1 MMAAPVLASDGKAV
15 VVAMDHARAYGAIE
29 GLESPGAVID
39 AAVEA
44 EADAV
49 MTTLGVVKHYRE
61 RLIGPIPTILR
72 LDGGPSFYRE
82 DWLAYTEWSLL
93 HSVEDALLL
102 GVDGV
107 VLMAFVGIPVELQTY
122 RIVARVA
129 GECMRANLPLM
140 VEALPSPSERIPDPK
155 APDAMASAARLA
167 FEHGA
172 DLVKSYYTE
181 DFRRVTDSCPVPVLI
196 AGGPRGNPG
205 GDAAGRPRRR
215 GRRCCG
221 RRLRPQHLAERR
233 HARCDPGPQGHHP
246 RRPPGRRRAKR
257 VRSRVARWIIPA
269 REEVAHRTR
278 CPDGQPRWQLTRR
291 STGGQTCTAQDIFA
305 SRF

>member
-44 EADAV
+44 EADAI
-49 MTTLGVVKHYRE
+49 MTTLGMVKHYRE
-61 RLIGPIPTILR
+61 RLIGPIRTILR

-155 APDAMASAARLA
+155 ATGAMASAARLG

-172 DLVKSYYTE
+172 DLVKSYYTGSQ
-181 DFRRVTDSCPVPVLI
+181 DGFRQVTDNCPAPVLV
-196 AGGPRGNPG
+196 AGGPRMDTVEETLRVAHDAVGAG
-205 GDAAGRPRRR
+205 AAGVVFGRNIWQSDDPRGMIRALKGIIHDDRPVADA
-215 GRRCCG
+215 
-221 RRLRPQHLAERR
+221 LAE
-233 HARCDPGPQGHHP
+233 A
-246 RRPPGRRRAKR
+246 
-257 VRSRVARWIIPA
+257 
-269 REEVAHRTR
+269 EVA
-278 CPDGQPRWQLTRR
+278 
-291 STGGQTCTAQDIFA
+291 
-305 SRF
+305 